1 MPSLESFGLPAN
13 IGLFAVAA
21 VAIWFAGAKLADLA
35 QQISKV
41 TGLGQAVVGIVLL
54 AGVTSLPEIAVSV
67 TASISGDAVLAI
79 NSVFGSIALQVALLA
94 IIDVAVGRE
103 ALTSV
108 VPDPTIMLEGNLN
121 VILISFAA
129 VAMMVGD
136 VAVFGVGLW
145 SWGCL
150 AGYVGCVW
158 LLSRSGGRR
167 PWLASRAGD
176 KVDRGLIDQQM
187 ERHDVVGDPDSN
199 LALTLKTAGV
209 AVLIL
214 TAGFVL
220 ARSADA
226 IAQQSGLGQSFVG
239 FVLVAFATSLP
250 ELSAALAAARRKLY
264 TMAISD
270 ILGTNLINVALVF
283 LVDAIDTGEPVFNR
297 LGNFAAVGALLSV
310 MLTSVFLAGLTERR
324 DRAVARMGYDSIFV
338 LLLYTGGIA
347 LLYTLRPDQ

>member
-1 MPSLESFGLPAN
+1 MLDLESFGLWAN
-13 IGLFAVAA
+13 IGVFALAA
-21 VAIWFAGAKLADLA
+21 GTVWFAGAKLADLA

-41 TGLGQAVVGIVLL
+41 TGLGQAVLGIVLL

-94 IIDVAVGRE
+94 IIDAAVGDE

-108 VPDPTIMLEGNLN
+108 VPDPVVMLEGNLN

-129 VAMMVGD
+129 AGMMVGD
-136 VAVFGVGLW
+136 IAFLGAGIW
-145 SWGCL
+145 SWSCL
-150 AGYVGCVW
+150 GGYVVCVW
-158 LLSRSGGRR
+158 ILSRSGGRR

-176 KVDRGLIDQQM
+176 KVDRSLIAQQM
-187 ERHDVVGDPDSN
+187 ERHDVVGEPDRTPM
-199 LALTLKTAGV
+199 LALKTAAV
-209 AVLIL
+209 ALAILI
-214 TAGFVL
+214 AGFLL
-220 ARSADA
+220 ARSGDA
-226 IAQQSGLGQSFVG
+226 IAQQTGLGQSFVG

-270 ILGTNLINVALVF
+270 ILGTNLINVALVC
-283 LVDAIDTGEPVFNR
+283 LVDVIDTGEPVFNR

-310 MLTSVFLAGLTERR
+310 VLTSVFLAGLTERR
-324 DRAVARMGYDSIFV
+324 DEAVARMGYDSILV
-338 LLLYTGGIA
+338 ILLYAGGVA